1 MASVKGG
8 LKYLA
13 LFFIMAWVF
22 FLGILVGRG
31 TAPVRFDTEPF
42 QDKLASI
49 SEKYNKEHGQKDSN
63 ETRLNFYSAL
73 EMPVPR
79 GEEGTTSRGEIIPGK
94 EKPKPE
100 EINKGEIPLK
110 KSRKRM
116 TRGRDQPVA
125 AERQEPDPERK
136 QAEKE
141 NGAPDSPETL
151 KQGKYT
157 VQVAAFRDFKDAL
170 REMASL
176 ESKGFDAY
184 KTLLRTDEGT
194 WHRVRTG
201 FFETKSGALEYL
213 EKLRKND
220 MDGMVIQ
227 KESQ

>member
-1 MASVKGG
+1 MALAKGG

-13 LFFIMAWVF
+13 LFFIMAWMF

-49 SEKYNKEHGQKDSN
+49 AEKYNKEHRQKDSN

-79 GEEGTTSRGEIIPGK
+79 GEDGITGREEIIPGK
-94 EKPKPE
+94 VKPKPE
-100 EINKGEIPLK
+100 EINKEEIPLK

-116 TRGRDQPVA
+116 TRERDQRVA
-125 AERQEPDPERK
+125 AKRQVPEPARK

-141 NGAPDSPETL
+141 EDTSDSAEKS

-157 VQVAAFRDFKDAL
+157 VQVAAYRDFKDAL
-170 REMASL
+170 REMANL
-176 ESKGFDAY
+176 ESKGFEPY
-184 KTLLRTDEGT
+184 KTLSKTDEGT

-201 FFETKSGALEYL
+201 FFETKSGALEHL

-220 MDGMVIQ
+220 MDGMVIH
-227 KESQ
+227 KE